1 MANHADTSRL
11 ATIAASLYL
20 MGMANDDRLDFPA
33 TGRNTEPILEV
44 LRELLPPEGL
54 MLEVASGSGQHVA
67 RFAAEFPGLTW
78 QPTDLDPEHRRSIS
92 AWARDMAN
100 VLEPLELDASANP
113 WPVEHADAVIC
124 VNMIHI
130 APWTAGLGLLEGTGR
145 ILAPGGM
152 LYLYGPYM
160 IDNVHTAKSNA
171 RFDECLKSRDP
182 SWGLRDLGDVI
193 EAAAGAGLILEKT
206 VEMPANNLSVIFR
219 NAI

>member
-11 ATIAASLYL
+11 ATIVASLYL
-20 MGMANDDRLDFPA
+20 RGMANDDRLDFPA
-33 TGRNTEPILEV
+33 TGLNTEPILAV

-67 RFAAEFPGLTW
+67 RFAAEFPGLIW
-78 QPTDLDPEHRRSIS
+78 QPTDPDPEHRRSIS
-92 AWARDMAN
+92 VWARDMAN

-113 WPVEHADAVIC
+113 WPVEHADVIMC
-124 VNMIHI
+124 ANMIHI
-130 APWTAGLGLLEGTGR
+130 APWTAGLGLLGGAGR

-152 LYLYGPYM
+152 LYFYGPYM

-171 RFDECLKSRDP
+171 RFDESLKSRDP
-182 SWGLRDLGDVI
+182 SWGLRDLDDVI
-193 EAAAGAGLILEKT
+193 EAAAGAGLIFEKT

-219 NAI
+219 NPI

>member
-33 TGRNTEPILEV
+33 TGRNTEPILVV

-54 MLEVASGSGQHVA
+54 MLKVASGSGQHVA

-92 AWARDMAN
+92 AWARDMTN
-100 VLEPLELDASANP
+100 VLEPLELDASSNP
-113 WPVEHADAVIC
+113 WPVENADVIMC
-124 VNMIHI
+124 ANMIHI
-130 APWTAGLGLLEGTGR
+130 APWTAGLGLLGGAGR

-171 RFDECLKSRDP
+171 RFDESLKSRDP
-182 SWGLRDLGDVI
+182 SWGLRDLDDVT

-219 NAI
+219 NPI